1 MSLTALALVVT
12 AALLHATWNFVAK
25 RIDTRE
31 GGGPQLVFLYA
42 LVTVV
47 LYTPLALYFVSAT
60 DIGWPSLL
68 GWGVIA
74 VSALLHYGY
83 TLVLQ
88 RGYRVGDLSVVY
100 PLARGTGPLLSS
112 IGAIVLLGERP
123 GWLAVGGIVLVVG
136 GVLVIAGGERLLRR
150 GSMHAGAGW
159 GVLTGAFI
167 ASYTLADAY
176 AIRTMMLAPL
186 VYYYLENVLRVVL
199 SAPAALSRPS
209 RIAVLWQA
217 NWRKIAVIST
227 ISPISYFLI
236 LTALKYAPVSH
247 VAPAREMSMMVA
259 ALLGVRVLG
268 EGEVRRR
275 VGGAVLIALGVVGL
289 TLG

>member
-1 MSLTALALVVT
+1 MSLTALAFVVI
-12 AALLHATWNFVAK
+12 AAFLHATWNFVAK

-42 LVTVV
+42 LLTVV
-47 LYTPLALYFVSAT
+47 IYTPLALYFLMGTQAS
-60 DIGWPSLL
+60 WPSAL
-68 GWGVIA
+68 GWGVIT

-123 GWLAVGGIVLVVG
+123 GWLALVGIALVVC
-136 GVLVIAGGERLLRR
+136 GVLVIAGGERLFRR

-159 GVLTGAFI
+159 GVLTGGFI
-167 ASYTLADAY
+167 AAYTLADAY
-176 AIRTMMLAPL
+176 AIRTLMLAPL

-199 SAPAALSRPS
+199 SAPTAFARPA

-217 NWRKIAVIST
+217 NWRKILIIST
-227 ISPISYFLI
+227 ISPMSYFLI

-268 EGEVRRR
+268 EGEMHRR